1 MACSGVAAP
10 AAPVN
15 NCCRFCSKNLMSHGA
30 LIDSANIFLRRSQET
45 SIFERL
51 SALGL
56 TIRNVK
62 EKSMHT
68 CGSCVDV
75 IGRLERDMVSFKRWQ
90 LEEKAEETDEIAKT
104 SASSPLK
111 SETREHSISETPRA
125 VETVLHNRETPTQ
138 VSAQRS
144 ITQECLMNA
153 KCEETPIVRHVASQT
168 YLPDLPHIL
177 KMRSFGKRS
186 IGTQLSMKT
195 LRSRIRSTATQ
206 VKISS
211 RDCGVCTI
219 TLPLNSRLLF
229 LQPTLV
235 KKPSKRPR
243 LSVPDEE
250 EGPSDRSISTVVHK
264 SKDST

>member
-1 MACSGVAAP
+1 MAYSGV

-30 LIDSANIFLRRSQET
+30 LSNSANIFLRRSQER
-45 SIFERL
+45 SVFERL

-62 EKSMHT
+62 EKSMRT
-68 CGSCVDV
+68 CKSCVNV

-90 LEEKAEETDEIAKT
+90 LEEEAEETDEIATT

-144 ITQECLMNA
+144 ITQECRMNA
-153 KCEETPIVRHVASQT
+153 NCQVMPIVRHVASQT
-168 YLPDLPHIL
+168 DTPDFGFP
-177 KMRSFGKRS
+177 KMRSV
-186 IGTQLSMKT
+186 GTQLSMKT
-195 LRSRIRSTATQ
+195 LQNHVRSTATQ
-206 VKISS
+206 VKMSS

-235 KKPSKRPR
+235 KRPSKRPR

-264 SKDST
+264 SEDST